1 MAQGRGKRI
10 RKVQK
15 VPPPQQPA
23 TTTMADNVSARPTVR
38 ETVPA
43 MPLTDN
49 AFATPTVRENVLA
62 TTTVHAHVSH
72 VRARANTPPRAN
84 LPPQTNVPLPANVDP
99 SIHQLPTQQEIPFV
113 GIGMKRKRGKSCG
126 KALQELIKANG
137 GPLRVDFHRTI
148 HVLSDDTISKMFT
161 SEIGITVRGG
171 APVCKYGWS
180 DIDEEDDKRLL
191 REELRVFFMVDL
203 TDPAVVAYVDS
214 KMSTAYSQFKT
225 RLKKEWKA
233 FGSPELGRANLP
245 SADLWNERPV
255 SHWHWLCDNIYTN
268 QSCIE
273 IAEKNSAN
281 RYMQQHTHRAG
292 ARPYV
297 QHALVASKGGKE
309 LSLIQ
314 NWGEKHKDNNH
325 EWINEAAKN
334 KYEKMEAE
342 RNALLEKMYQEAPE
356 GTAHDSIKL
365 TLEVEYPIMAKKLG
379 RKGRM
384 IHGIG
389 NVPHIR
395 SNIRRVSAWGGNNS
409 EVAELRDLIDQLT
422 FNMLNMKEQN
432 GLLKAQMEYLLR
444 QSPGQMS
451 EDDFPHPSTNC

>member
-1 MAQGRGKRI
+1 MMMAQGRGKRI

-23 TTTMADNVSARPTVR
+23 TTTMANNVSARPTVR
-38 ETVPA
+38 ENVPA
-43 MPLTDN
+43 TPTMADT
-49 AFATPTVRENVLA
+49 AFAPPTVRENVPA
-62 TTTVHAHVSH
+62 TTTVHAHVSQ

-84 LPPQTNVPLPANVDP
+84 LPPQTNVPLPANVAP

-137 GPLRVDFHRTI
+137 GPLRVDFHPTI
-148 HVLSDDTISKMFT
+148 HVPSDDTISKMFT
-161 SEIGITVRGG
+161 SEIGITIRGG

-191 REELRVFFMVDL
+191 REELRVFFTVDL

-245 SADLWNERPV
+245 SADLWNGRPV

-297 QHALVASKGGKE
+297 QHALVASK
-309 LSLIQ
+309 
-314 NWGEKHKDNNH
+314 
-325 EWINEAAKN
+325 
-334 KYEKMEAE
+334 EKMEAE
-342 RNALLEKMYQEAPE
+342 RNALLQKLYQKAPE

-365 TLEVEYPIMAKKLG
+365 TLEAEYPIMAKELG

-389 NVPHIR
+389 NIPHIR

-422 FNMLNMKEQN
+422 FNMLSMKEQN
-432 GLLKAQMEYLLR
+432 GLLKAQVECLLR

-451 EDDFPHPSTNC
+451 EDDFPHPSTNF

>member
-1 MAQGRGKRI
+1 MMMAQGRGKRI

-23 TTTMADNVSARPTVR
+23 TTTMANNVSARPTVR
-38 ETVPA
+38 ENVPA
-43 MPLTDN
+43 TPTMADT
-49 AFATPTVRENVLA
+49 AFAPPTVRENVPA
-62 TTTVHAHVSH
+62 TTTVHAHVSQ

-84 LPPQTNVPLPANVDP
+84 LPPQTNVPLPANVAP

-137 GPLRVDFHRTI
+137 GPLRVDFHPTI
-148 HVLSDDTISKMFT
+148 HVPSDDTISKMFT
-161 SEIGITVRGG
+161 SEIGITIRGG

-191 REELRVFFMVDL
+191 REELR
-203 TDPAVVAYVDS
+203 
-214 KMSTAYSQFKT
+214 T

-245 SADLWNERPV
+245 SADLWNGRPV

-342 RNALLEKMYQEAPE
+342 RNALLQKLYQKAPE

-365 TLEVEYPIMAKKLG
+365 TLEAEYPIMAKELG

-389 NVPHIR
+389 NIPHIR

-422 FNMLNMKEQN
+422 FNMLSMKEQN
-432 GLLKAQMEYLLR
+432 GLLKAQVECLLR

-451 EDDFPHPSTNC
+451 EDDFPHPSTNF

>member
-1 MAQGRGKRI
+1 MAQGRGKQI

-23 TTTMADNVSARPTVR
+23 TTTMANNVSARPTVR
-38 ETVPA
+38 ENVPA
-43 MPLTDN
+43 TPTMTDN
-49 AFATPTVRENVLA
+49 VFATPTVRKNVPA

-84 LPPQTNVPLPANVDP
+84 LPPQTNVPLPANVAP

-137 GPLRVDFHRTI
+137 GPLRVDFHPTI
-148 HVLSDDTISKMFT
+148 HVPSDDTISKMFT
-161 SEIGITVRGG
+161 SEIGITVLGG

-191 REELRVFFMVDL
+191 REELRVFFTVDL
-203 TDPAVVAYVDS
+203 IDPAVVAYVDS

-245 SADLWNERPV
+245 SADLWNGRPV
-255 SHWHWLCDNIYTN
+255 SHWHWLCVNKYTN

-297 QHALVASKGGKE
+297 QHALVASK
-309 LSLIQ
+309 
-314 NWGEKHKDNNH
+314 
-325 EWINEAAKN
+325 
-334 KYEKMEAE
+334 EKMEAE
-342 RNALLEKMYQEAPE
+342 RNSLLEKLYQEAPE
-356 GTAHDSIKL
+356 STAHDSIKR
-365 TLEVEYPIMAKKLG
+365 TLEAEYPIIAKELG
-379 RKGRM
+379 RRGRM
-384 IHGIG
+384 IHGIS

-422 FNMLNMKEQN
+422 FNMLSMKEQN
-432 GLLKAQMEYLLR
+432 GLLKAQVECLLR

-451 EDDFPHPSTNC
+451 EDDFPHPSTDF